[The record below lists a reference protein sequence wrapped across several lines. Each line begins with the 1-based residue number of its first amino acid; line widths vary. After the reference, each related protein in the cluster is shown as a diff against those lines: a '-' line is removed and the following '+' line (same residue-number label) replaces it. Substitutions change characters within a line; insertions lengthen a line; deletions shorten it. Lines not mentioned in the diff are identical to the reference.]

1 MSFADAILISFIY
14 ILPGNK
20 FISLSSPVL
29 TLVFCSKGSSYI
41 TTERSKSTTGI
52 PEMLRFAFQ
61 TTNGNKANC
70 NPFAGGGSC
79 FEFVK
84 HTSVAYN
91 KASMPK
97 KHKARKSIAN
107 YMFISKFAD
116 CFMLFLTR
124 HYYCQSK

>member
-20 FISLSSPVL
+20 FTSLSSP
-29 TLVFCSKGSSYI
+29 VFCSKGSIYI
-41 TTERSKSTTGI
+41 IIERNKSTTGI

-61 TTNGNKANC
+61 TTTGDKASC

-84 HTSVAYN
+84 HTTSVAYN

-107 YMFISKFAD
+107 SMFINKFAD
-116 CFMLFLTR
+116 CFMLFFNPPLLL
-124 HYYCQSK
+124 SV